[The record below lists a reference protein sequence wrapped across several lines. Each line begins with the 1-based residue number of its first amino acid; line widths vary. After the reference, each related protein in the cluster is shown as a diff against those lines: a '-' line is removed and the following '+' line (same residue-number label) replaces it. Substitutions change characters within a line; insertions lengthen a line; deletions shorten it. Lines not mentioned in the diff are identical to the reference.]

1 MIMIA
6 ENDIIPGADKIV
18 GNAGRGAGFKGGY
31 QNNKNNRKKD
41 RRKARYDRRKS
52 VRDGVIVTLSFKKD
66 RRKNPDR
73 RLQASVR
80 PVPTDEAKSSG
91 YDIIA

>member
-1 MIMIA
+1 MMA
-6 ENDIIPGADKIV
+6 EYEIIPGADKV
-18 GNAGRGAGFKGGY
+18 MGTGGRGTGLTGGY
-31 QNNKNNRKKD
+31 QTRVPNRRKD
-41 RRKARYDRRKS
+41 RRKRRYDRRKS

-73 RLQASVR
+73 RFRTSTR
-80 PVPTDEAKSSG
+80 PVSTDDNKGSG